1 MQWFQEWL
9 TTQTNTVYGVMKYL
23 PCLSLCTGYNPM
35 RIFLRFIEQRH
46 GKKDEEYAVVASRIT
61 V

>member
-1 MQWFQEWL
+1 M
-9 TTQTNTVYGVMKYL
+9 TTVYGVMKSLLY
-23 PCLSLCTGYNPM
+23 LSLCTGYNPM

-46 GKKDEEYAVVASRIT
+46 GKKDEGYAVVVSRIT